1 MNANSVNALQ
11 SFRVWCPDDGDRPT
25 TGPNVRAL
33 DEEDAA
39 ERWVEAH
46 HADLDYT
53 AECLVMVEDEEGH
66 RFEVTVRAETGVTFS
81 AHSVDA

>member
-1 MNANSVNALQ
+1 ME

-39 ERWVEAH
+39 ERWVERH
-46 HADLDYT
+46 HADLDYP
-53 AECLVMVEDEEGH
+53 AECVVLVEDETGH
-66 RFEVTVRAETGVTFS
+66 RFELLVRAESGLSFS
-81 AHSVDA
+81 ASSVNVG